1 MAKKATKKSKK
12 VVSKKAVVKKAAKKS
27 IPTKKAAT
35 KKPVKKATPAKKGKT
50 KPKATKKAAIKPAKR
65 VAAKVA
71 KISAKKEKK
80 AGAAVKP
87 ATKIVE
93 AKPTKVAKKPSKPV
107 VSKVSAPEGI
117 ASSIVPLVPSAKVL
131 RQFRQAAKDNR
142 KRQKDKAKER
152 KRLDGFIAKP
162 PKVGKSFKV
171 DLRVHSPGTV
181 GFFTMGGVETASALV
196 RLSKVKGLDIVGITD
211 YYNGVAIDEVKE
223 VGRQAGLTVIPGVD
237 LCCRVG
243 LCEEVHLSALF
254 PETFSSGNVFDLLDV
269 LQVPVAMYGRQDY
282 CLEVDL
288 TSVLHEV
295 ESRGGVVIPT
305 RLDMTPHRQL
315 AIRPLVEQFGFHA
328 FDVVY
333 PDNLE
338 CFRDWPN
345 GQFTFVGFSNAYS
358 LGQVGSRTERM
369 KLPEPT
375 FEAIKQR
382 FKRRTVEDQRAAA

>member
-1 MAKKATKKSKK
+1 MAKKATQKGKK
-12 VVSKKAVVKKAAKKS
+12 VVSKKAVVKKAPKKSSSPKKSAAKKS
-27 IPTKKAAT
+27 
-35 KKPVKKATPAKKGKT
+35 VKKATPAKKVST
-50 KPKATKKAAIKPAKR
+50 KSKATKKVATKPAKR
-65 VAAKVA
+65 IVAKVA
-71 KISAKKEKK
+71 SVSSKKEKK
-80 AGAAVKP
+80 VGAAVKP

-93 AKPTKVAKKPSKPV
+93 AKPSKVAKKPTKPE
-107 VSKVSAPEGI
+107 VSKVIAPEGI
-117 ASSIVPLVPSAKVL
+117 ASPIVPLVPSARVL
-131 RQFRQAAKDNR
+131 RQFRQAAKDNK

-237 LCCRVG
+237 LCCKVG

-254 PETFSSGNVFDLLDV
+254 PETFSSGNVFDLLEV

-288 TSVLHEV
+288 ASVLHEV

-382 FKRRTVEDQRAAA
+382 FKRRTVEDQQAAA